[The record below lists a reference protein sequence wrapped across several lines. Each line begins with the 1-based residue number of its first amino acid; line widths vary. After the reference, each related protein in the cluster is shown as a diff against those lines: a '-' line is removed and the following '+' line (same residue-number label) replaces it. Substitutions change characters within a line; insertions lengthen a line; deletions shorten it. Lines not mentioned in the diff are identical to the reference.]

1 MRDYEI
7 RDYFIKADDHYY
19 TAMNLYTM
27 YITDNF
33 PYHKFD
39 PLSKIANNCEL
50 AGELNIKAYMCEN
63 KIAFENT
70 HSLTTFL
77 GKCLAQNEL
86 FISIEKDI
94 SLLSGYTS
102 KINYPNDIH
111 INKGII
117 NKTIEATKN
126 ILFFEEILKLR
137 LKYGVQLPMSK
148 EEIRNKII
156 NDEQNA
162 YIMAIDMCREKL
174 DINIPKQNILK
185 IRLFLKDNHF
195 VLSQNIE
202 KKKDEI
208 LQDDKRFGSYRIL
221 LEVMPEALDELK
233 KNQDKHEKSKDRNK
247 NAGKTHNDTDIDR

>member
-63 KIAFENT
+63 KIVYENT

-77 GKCLAQNEL
+77 GKCLAYNEL
-86 FISIEKDI
+86 FKSIERDI
-94 SLLSGYTS
+94 SLLAGYTS

-111 INKGII
+111 INKDII

-137 LKYGVQLPMSK
+137 HKYDIQLPMSK

-156 NDEQNA
+156 KDEQDA
-162 YIMAIDMCREKL
+162 YVMAIDLYREKL
-174 DINIPKQNILK
+174 RINISKQNLSK
-185 IRLFLKDNHF
+185 IKKFLKDNYF
-195 VLSQNIE
+195 TLSQDIE

-208 LQDDKRFGSYRIL
+208 LQDDKKFGSYRIL
-221 LEVMPEALDELK
+221 IEAMPEESNELK
-233 KNQDKHEKSKDRNK
+233 NNQNKNEKSMAPSK
-247 NAGKTHNDTDIDR
+247 NTRKINNDTDIDR

>member
-19 TAMNLYTM
+19 TAMNLYAM

-63 KIAFENT
+63 KIVFENT

-77 GKCLAQNEL
+77 GKCLEQNDL
-86 FISIEKDI
+86 FISVEKDM

-102 KINYPNDIH
+102 KVNYPNDIH

-117 NKTIEATKN
+117 DKTIEATKN

-137 LKYGVQLPMSK
+137 RKYGVQLPMPK

-156 NDEQNA
+156 KDEQNA
-162 YIMAIDMCREKL
+162 YTMAMDMCRKKL
-174 DINIPKQNILK
+174 GINIPNQNLSK
-185 IRLFLKDNHF
+185 IKIFLEENHF
-195 VLSQNIE
+195 SLSQEIE

-208 LQDDKRFGSYRIL
+208 LQDDKGFGSYRIL
-221 LEVMPEALDELK
+221 IEAMPEAL
-233 KNQDKHEKSKDRNK
+233 N
-247 NAGKTHNDTDIDR
+247 